1 MSVKTLDSKGRWRN
15 KTVSFRM
22 SPEEAS
28 QLDLLVKLSGLT
40 KQEFVIRA
48 LLTPHISVH
57 ATVRMRRAIR
67 EEMGKLVT
75 ELRRLR
81 RAGDVPEA
89 LSESIGTVARFVGSF
104 APESSPLDEED
115 GVIRSLKRDGGITR
129 QSTAAAPLGTPID
142 RSNHA

>member
-1 MSVKTLDSKGRWRN
+1 
-15 KTVSFRM
+15 M

-28 QLDLLVKLSGLT
+28 QLDLLVKLSGLS
-40 KQEFVIRA
+40 KQEFVIRT
-48 LLTPHISVH
+48 LLSPDISVH
-57 ATVRMRRAIR
+57 ATVRMRRAVR
-67 EEMGKLVT
+67 EEMGALVA

-89 LSESIGTVARFVGSF
+89 LSESIDTIARFVGSF

-115 GVIRSLKRDGGITR
+115 GIIRSLKRGGGITR
-129 QSTAAAPLGTPID
+129 QSTAAAPDGNPMD